1 VKKFILLLSFLVT
14 SLNANAL
21 EKSIAVAQI
30 PNLKDANERISQ
42 LAESLELPVPPQML
56 TGQLGMT
63 IMSPELKGVDSEK
76 PITIYIGKPDKS
88 RPGPPTAVIRFTVTG
103 DGSEYLDAVGTMVP
117 EREELKP
124 GVYRFPMGPPDM
136 EDAPALFVAIKDS
149 QALVGFKLSDI
160 KELSG
165 DLSDAEADLLKN
177 LPGTVSITLNVDM
190 LSAMLA
196 EQIENQKKMM
206 EAMKAELA
214 SSGEDVSELFKNDP
228 TAMMDSYSSVAQQLM
243 GQFETL
249 ILTLDVGDNVT
260 LRTHVQGKAD
270 STLAKII
277 EETQPPSAT
286 ISGLT
291 DPNSIMTFY
300 GTIAGIDYLLEPYAN
315 WMSSIYESMGPPFA
329 DFNKSYQQLIMG
341 MKGLYKGGYNMLVLP
356 PKTGSPLQLIGLYE
370 INDKAQAQ
378 KYMEDAIKMQESQFE
393 QMQDAGISVKIN
405 KQPVGTY
412 NDTEVESYQLE
423 YILSGEMGEDLP
435 PPVAAMMTNLTY
447 QVAYVDDYMLY
458 GFGDVENLHR
468 AVDHVKSG
476 NATASVPSGFDDV
489 SGDIV
494 GYWNIDMSKFL
505 SAINGIMQDLG
516 VNALAGLSD
525 VQANVRGLM
534 VKELGGYSSLVRLT
548 QSDIKGFMA
557 MGQKLTPK
565 RNPGNTSPMSPD
577 QMAPFEDEAF
587 NMDDMDQMPA
597 DGIEEVEP
605 VDEIQSP

>member
-14 SLNANAL
+14 SLNAHAL

-42 LAESLELPVPPQML
+42 LAESLELPLPPQML

-63 IMSPELKGVDSEK
+63 IMSPELKGVDVEK
-76 PITIYIGKPDKS
+76 PITIYIGKPESS
-88 RPGPPTAVIRFTVTG
+88 RPGPPSAVIRFTVTG
-103 DGSEYLDAVGTMVP
+103 DGSEYLDAVGSMVP

-124 GVYRFPMGPPDM
+124 GVYKFPMGPPDM
-136 EDAPALFVAIKDS
+136 EGAPALFVAIKDS

-177 LPGTVSITLNVDM
+177 LPGSVSITLNVDM

-214 SSGEDVSELFKNDP
+214 SGGEDVSDMFKNDP
-228 TAMMDSYSSVAQQLM
+228 AAMMDSYATFAQQLL

-277 EETQPPSAT
+277 EDTQPPSAT
-286 ISGLT
+286 ISGIA

-300 GTIAGIDYLLEPYAN
+300 GTIAGVDYLLEPYAD
-315 WMSSIYESMGPPFA
+315 WMSSMYESMGPPIA
-329 DFNKSYQQLIMG
+329 DLNHSYRELIMG

-356 PKTGSPLQLIGLYE
+356 PKTGSPLQLMGLYE

-378 KYMEDAIKMQESQFE
+378 KYMEDSIKLQESQFE
-393 QMQDAGISVKIN
+393 QMKDAGISVKIN

-412 NDTEVESYQLE
+412 NDTEVETYKLE
-423 YILSGEMGEDLP
+423 YILSGEMGDDLP
-435 PPVAAMMTNLTY
+435 PPVAAMMTNLAY
-447 QVAYVDDYMLY
+447 QIAYVDDYMLY
-458 GFGDVENLHR
+458 GFGDVENIHR
-468 AVDHVKSG
+468 VIDHVKSG
-476 NATASVPSGFDDV
+476 TAAAIAPSGFEDV
-489 SGDIV
+489 SGEIV
-494 GYWNIDMSKFL
+494 GYWNIDVSKFL
-505 SAINGIMQDLG
+505 AAMNDIMQDLG
-516 VNALAGLSD
+516 INALAGMND

-548 QSDIKGFMA
+548 RSDIKGFME

-565 RNPGNTSPMSPD
+565 RKPGNASPMSPD
-577 QMAPFEDEAF
+577 QMAPFDDETF
-587 NMDDMDQMPA
+587 NMDDMDQMP
-597 DGIEEVEP
+597 
-605 VDEIQSP
+605 VDESGETEPTEDIQ